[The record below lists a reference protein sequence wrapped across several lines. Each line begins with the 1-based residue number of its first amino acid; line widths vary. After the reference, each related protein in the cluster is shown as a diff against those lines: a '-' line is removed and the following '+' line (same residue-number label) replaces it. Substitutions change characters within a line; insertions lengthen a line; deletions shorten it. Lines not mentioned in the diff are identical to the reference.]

1 MRDGSS
7 GMRRGGFT
15 NLSFVVVDDEI
26 EDLFEV
32 DDFEDNE
39 TASAAISLVRRRA
52 VLVALVVSKASAA
65 EKKSRNNDPAVR
77 RLLQAKEALV
87 FIVVRWRSFN

>member
-1 MRDGSS
+1 MRDGSC

-15 NLSFVVVDDEI
+15 NLFVDVDDEI

-65 EKKSRNNDPAVR
+65 EKNSRNNDPAVR